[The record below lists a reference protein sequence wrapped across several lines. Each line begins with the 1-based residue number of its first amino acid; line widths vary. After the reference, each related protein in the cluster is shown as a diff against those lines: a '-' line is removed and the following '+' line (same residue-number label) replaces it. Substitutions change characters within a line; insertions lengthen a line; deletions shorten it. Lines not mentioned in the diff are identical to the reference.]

1 MERIKFQ
8 ITWDKQYTH
17 IHFDKL
23 PVEKGFGWTKG
34 QQLDINCDVENK
46 RIVAS
51 ESNNGMG

>member
-8 ITWDKQYTH
+8 KTCDKQYPY
-17 IHFDKL
+17 IYFDKF